1 MINNKDNNL
10 LILLGP
16 TGVGK
21 TDISIKLAQKT
32 AEIEIVSADS
42 MQIYRYMDIGTDKP
56 NKNILN
62 DIKHHMIDIVDPSDN
77 FDVTQYSK
85 LATNVI
91 LDVFKRGKI
100 PILAGGSG
108 LYISS
113 IINPLFTGPA
123 KDIEYRKNLE
133 EEAKLQGK
141 KYLHEKLSKIDPI
154 SASKIEPN
162 DLRRI
167 IRALEVYKSTGK
179 TISYLQKKA
188 STKNAPFKYYIIGF
202 KRDKENIYKRINLRV
217 DKMIK
222 DGFIEEVKMLREM
235 GYKEDLIS
243 MQGLGYKQIHKHI
256 NGVCTKEE
264 AIDLIK
270 IETRHYAKRQIT
282 WFGNKIKN
290 IEWIDLDEH
299 DNNEVVLKITNK
311 INNKCRGSS
320 PFVYSPL
327 REKY

>member
-21 TDISIKLAQKT
+21 TDISIKLAQKIPD
-32 AEIEIVSADS
+32 IEIISADS
-42 MQIYRYMDIGTDKP
+42 MQIYEYMDIGTAKPDKS
-56 NKNILN
+56 ILN
-62 DIKHHMIDIVDPSDN
+62 TIKHHMIDIVDPAEN
-77 FDVTQYSK
+77 FDVIQYNK
-85 LATNVI
+85 LAANII

-113 IINPLFTGPA
+113 LINPLFTGPA
-123 KDIEYRKNLE
+123 KDIEYRETLE
-133 EEAKLQGK
+133 EEATVHGK
-141 KYLHEKLSKIDPI
+141 KYLHEKLSKIDSV
-154 SASKIEPN
+154 SASKIKPN

-202 KRDKENIYKRINLRV
+202 KRDKENIYQRINLRV

-243 MQGLGYKQIHKHI
+243 MQGLGYKQINKHI

-270 IETRHYAKRQIT
+270 IETRHYAKRQMT
-282 WFGNKIKN
+282 WFKNKIEN
-290 IEWIDLDEH
+290 IEWIDLEEYDE
-299 DNNEVVLKITNK
+299 DEVILRIENK
-311 INNKCRGSS
+311 INKAR
-320 PFVYSPL
+320 
-327 REKY
+327 

>member
-21 TDISIKLAQKT
+21 TDISIKLAQKIPNM
-32 AEIEIVSADS
+32 EIISADS
-42 MQIYRYMDIGTDKP
+42 MQIYKYMDIGTAKPDKT
-56 NKNILN
+56 ILKS
-62 DIKHHMIDIVDPSDN
+62 IKHHMIDIIEPSEN
-77 FDVTQYSK
+77 FDVIQYSK
-85 LATNVI
+85 LAVKII
-91 LDVFKRGKI
+91 LDIFKRGKI
-100 PILAGGSG
+100 PILMGGSG

-123 KDIEYRKNLE
+123 KDIEYRKILE
-133 EEAKLQGK
+133 EEEKLHGE
-141 KYLHEKLSKIDPI
+141 KYLYDKLSKIDPI

-188 STKNAPFKYYIIGF
+188 LNEKPKFKYHIIGL
-202 KRDKENIYKRINLRV
+202 KRSRENLYKRINLRV

-222 DGFIEEVKMLREM
+222 KGFIEEVKMLRKI
-235 GYKEDLIS
+235 GYKEDLNS
-243 MQGLGYKQIHKHI
+243 MQGLGYKQVNKYF
-256 NGVCTKEE
+256 NGIYSQEE

-270 IETRHYAKRQIT
+270 IETRHYAKRQMT
-282 WFGNKIKN
+282 WFNNKIKN
-290 IEWIDLDEH
+290 IEWIDLDKNSE
-299 DNNEVVLKITNK
+299 NEVISKIWSRMDS
-311 INNKCRGSS
+311 IP
-320 PFVYSPL
+320 PFSHKQP
-327 REKY
+327 